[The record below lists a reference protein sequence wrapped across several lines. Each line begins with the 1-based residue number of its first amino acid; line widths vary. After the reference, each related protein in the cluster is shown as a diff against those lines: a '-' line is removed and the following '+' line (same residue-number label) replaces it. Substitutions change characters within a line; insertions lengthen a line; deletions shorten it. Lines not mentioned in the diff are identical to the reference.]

1 MSRIIPYNKNLQSI
15 QPYQPGKSANT
26 FKSKKR
32 LIKLSSNEACL
43 NFSENTL
50 RKIQSINTK
59 FSKYPDPR
67 ANLLRNKISKLY
79 SINKNNIIF
88 GNGSDE
94 IFFLIC
100 NAYLTKGLEGLYS
113 KYGFLIYPLA
123 IKAAGG
129 KPVFANEKNYKANI
143 ENLIAKANKNTRV
156 CFLAN
161 PNNPTGTYL
170 KKNEIINL
178 RKKLPAKCLLVV
190 DSAYSEYVTE
200 KDYSDMLS
208 FAKKRKDVVV
218 THTFS
223 KIFGLAS
230 VRLGWAYCPKEVVE
244 VLEKIRPAFNI
255 NSFAQEIGKLV
266 LDDKSFLEKSVEHNL
281 FWKKRLT
288 QEYQKLGI
296 KVIPSVA
303 NFITII
309 LANKKIASRCAN
321 ILEKNNIFIRKLNA
335 YKMDN
340 CLRITIGTKQQNLEL
355 LKSFTKIFKEFV

>member
-1 MSRIIPYNKNLQSI
+1 MSRVIPYNKNLQSI

-26 FKSKKR
+26 FRSKKR
-32 LIKLSSNEACL
+32 LIKLSSNESCL
-43 NFSENTL
+43 NFSENTIK
-50 RKIQSINTK
+50 KIQLISTK
-59 FSKYPDPR
+59 FSKYPDPK

-79 SINKNNIIF
+79 NIRKNNIIF

-123 IKAAGG
+123 IKASGG
-129 KPVFANEKNYKANI
+129 KAVYANEKNYKASI
-143 ENLIAKANKNTRV
+143 ENLIKKANKNTRI
-156 CFLAN
+156 CFIAN

-170 KKNEIINL
+170 NKDEIINL
-178 RKKLPAKCLLVV
+178 RENLPTKCLLVV

-200 KDYSDMLS
+200 SDYSDMLY

-255 NSFAQEIGKLV
+255 NSYAQEIGRLV
-266 LDDKSFLEKSVEHNL
+266 LDDKSFLQKSVEHNFIWRNKL
-281 FWKKRLT
+281 S
-288 QEYQKLGI
+288 QEFMKFGI

-309 LANKKIASRCAN
+309 FENKQVASRCAN
-321 ILEKNNIFIRKLNA
+321 ILEKNNIFVRKLNA

-355 LKSFTKIFKEFV
+355 LKLFSKIFREFI